1 MTAPRRGPWYRRRR
15 TLALAVVLALVA
27 VEGNYAR
34 KGYLD
39 CRLPRVRV
47 TADDAARVRERLP
60 TVEDAAFRTSDGLTL
75 RGFYVPPKN
84 GAVVVMGHGQG
95 ANRMYFLPYAEM
107 LARHGYGA
115 LFFDW
120 RAHGESDGDVST
132 SSDREQD
139 DLRSAI
145 DFAAVRPGLVAGRIA
160 TMGFSVG
167 ASTAALEA
175 VTDSRVRA
183 IVLEAVYTSFDD
195 EMRAKHGKYGILSL
209 WPTSVAMRLSGVRPE
224 NIRPVDHIGQIAPRH
239 LLFVAGSHDEDTPV
253 SVVERVYARA
263 GDPKRLFVVEGAGH
277 GQYEATDPG
286 GCERVI
292 VRFLDIALL
301 SSAPDASPIP

>member
-1 MTAPRRGPWYRRRR
+1 VTARRRWPPYRWRR
-15 TLALAVVLALVA
+15 TLAIAAVLALVA
-27 VEGNYAR
+27 VEGRYAWG
-34 KGYLD
+34 GYLI
-39 CRLPRVRV
+39 CHLPRVRV
-47 TADDAARVRERLP
+47 TADDAARVREALP

-84 GAVVVMGHGQG
+84 GAIVVMGHGLG

-132 SSDREQD
+132 ISDREQD

-145 DFAAVRPGLVAGRIA
+145 DFVAARPGVAAGRIA

-183 IVLEAVYTSFDD
+183 IVLEAVYTSFED

-209 WPTSVAMRLSGVRPE
+209 WPTSLAMRLSGVRPE
-224 NIRPVDHIGQIAPRH
+224 NIRPVDHIAEIAPRP
-239 LLFVAGSHDEDTPV
+239 LLFIAGSLDEDTPV
-253 SVVERVYARA
+253 PVVERVYAQA
-263 GDPKRLFVVEGAGH
+263 GDPKQLLVVQGAEH
-277 GQYEATDPG
+277 GKYERTDPG
-286 GCERVI
+286 GCERTI
-292 VRFLDIALL
+292 VRFLDAALL
-301 SSAPDASPIP
+301 SPAPDGSPPP